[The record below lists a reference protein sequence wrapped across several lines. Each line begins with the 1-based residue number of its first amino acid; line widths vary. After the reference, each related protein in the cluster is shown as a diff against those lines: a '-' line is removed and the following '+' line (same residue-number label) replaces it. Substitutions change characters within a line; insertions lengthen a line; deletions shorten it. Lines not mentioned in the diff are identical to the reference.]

1 MIEVMTAPLH
11 QPTPRDTRNL
21 LWALAL
27 ANFAVGMGAFVV
39 VGVISPIATGLQLT
53 AAQAG
58 WAMTSYA
65 AVYAV
70 MSPLLVALTGRLDR
84 ASVLVAALV
93 VFGAG
98 ALIAAWAS
106 ELWVLLAARA
116 LMALGG
122 ALITPVAATIGVAR
136 SAPDK
141 RGAALATVFGGLTL
155 AQVLGVPVGAWLG
168 YTWGWQAAFVAVAAL
183 VALVTAVVAWQV
195 PRGLV
200 VPVASL
206 GALGKVLRQPRLL
219 LAVAY
224 TALFIGALYTL
235 YTFLAPMLEQRLGL
249 SRQGVAGVLLV
260 FGAGAVLGNALG
272 GWLTDHVGSQ
282 RTLAALALAQIVLLP
297 VLSWLPVP
305 LWPSVALVGVWSVLS
320 WSFMVAQQARLAQ
333 LDAAQMPVLL
343 ALNAS
348 AIYVGASLGSA
359 AGGAVLSHA
368 GYGPLGLAGA
378 LLAALAGL
386 SLTAVAR
393 QRD

>member
-1 MIEVMTAPLH
+1 MTPSAERAGR
-11 QPTPRDTRNL
+11 TL
-21 LWALAL
+21 LWVLAL

-39 VGVISPIATGLQLT
+39 VGVISPIATGLQIS

-58 WAMTSYA
+58 WAMTAYA

-70 MSPLLVALTGRLDR
+70 TSPLLVALTGRIDR
-84 ASVLVAALV
+84 APLLVGALV
-93 VFGAG
+93 VFGLG
-98 ALIAAWAS
+98 ALLAAWANS
-106 ELWVLLAARA
+106 LEVLLVARG

-122 ALITPVAATIGVAR
+122 ALVTPVAATIGVAR
-136 SAPDK
+136 SAPEN

-183 VALVTAVVAWQV
+183 VSVVTAVVALQV
-195 PRGLV
+195 PRGIV

-206 GALGKVLRQPRLL
+206 SALGRVLRQPRLL
-219 LAVAY
+219 MAVAY
-224 TALFIGALYTL
+224 TALFIGSLYTL
-235 YTFLAPMLEQRLGL
+235 YTFLAPMLEQRLAL
-249 SRQGVAGVLLV
+249 SRQGVTGVLLV

-282 RTLAALALAQIVLLP
+282 RTLGGLALAQVILLP
-297 VLSWLPVP
+297 ALSVLPLP
-305 LWPSVALVGVWSVLS
+305 LLPSVALVALWSVLS

-359 AGGAVLSHA
+359 AGGAVLGAA
-368 GYGPLGLAGA
+368 GYAPLGFAGA
-378 LLAALAGL
+378 VLAALAGL
-386 SLTAVAR
+386 SLYWVAR
-393 QRD
+393 RP